1 MELRGHDIT
10 FKTRQ
15 MIKIGEEI
23 GGQYELEMGAY
34 KGDIKLLGNLLSIVS
49 DGLTYETALDLIDEL
64 LDNGDTIKG
73 IYEKLFAE
81 MNNKAFFTQ
90 KLEVMETPPIDMEKY
105 ISDMMESV
113 GTDMIAKT
121 AEETIKTMPKASK
134 K

>member
-34 KGDIKLLGNLLSIVS
+34 KGDIKLLGNLLSIAS

-73 IYEKLFAE
+73 IYEKLFTE
-81 MNNKAFFTQ
+81 MNNKAFFTK

>member
-73 IYEKLFAE
+73 IYEKLFTE
-81 MNNKAFFTQ
+81 MNNKAFFTK
-90 KLEVMETPPIDMEKY
+90 KLEVMETPPINMEKY
-105 ISDMMESV
+105 ISEMMESV
-113 GTDMIAKT
+113 GTDMVAETAKE
-121 AEETIKTMPKASK
+121 AIKTMPKASK

>member
-34 KGDIKLLGNLLSIVS
+34 KGDIKLLGNLLSIAS

-64 LDNGDTIKG
+64 LDDGDTIKG

-90 KLEVMETPPIDMEKY
+90 KLEVADTPPINTEKY
-105 ISDMMESV
+105 VAEMMESI
-113 GTDMIAKT
+113 GANMIEETAK
-121 AEETIKTMPKASK
+121 ETIKTMPKASK

>member
-90 KLEVMETPPIDMEKY
+90 KLEVTDTPPINTEKY
-105 ISDMMESV
+105 VAEMMESI
-113 GTDMIAKT
+113 GANMIEETAK
-121 AEETIKTMPKASK
+121 ETIKTMPKASK

>member
-34 KGDIKLLGNLLSIVS
+34 KGDIKLLGNLLSIAS

>member
-34 KGDIKLLGNLLSIVS
+34 KGDIKLLGKLLSIVS

-64 LDNGDTIKG
+64 LDNGDAIKG

>member
-10 FKTRQ
+10 FKARQ

-34 KGDIKLLGNLLSIVS
+34 KGDIKLLGKLLSIVS